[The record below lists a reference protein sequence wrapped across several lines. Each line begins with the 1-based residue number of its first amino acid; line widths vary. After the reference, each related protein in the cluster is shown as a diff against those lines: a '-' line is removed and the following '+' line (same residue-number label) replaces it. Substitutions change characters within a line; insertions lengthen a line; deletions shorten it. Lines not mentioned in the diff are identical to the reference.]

1 MRGVDGRVACSL
13 CSAPKLYTISG
24 YMFYLQMLKQKVY
37 EIRFLISLQIIW
49 TLSAFLK
56 DALNLIIPDFYNK
69 TPVLKVS

>member
-1 MRGVDGRVACSL
+1 MHQN
-13 CSAPKLYTISG
+13 YTQFQMLLDMYI
-24 YMFYLQMLKQKVY
+24 FYLQMQVY